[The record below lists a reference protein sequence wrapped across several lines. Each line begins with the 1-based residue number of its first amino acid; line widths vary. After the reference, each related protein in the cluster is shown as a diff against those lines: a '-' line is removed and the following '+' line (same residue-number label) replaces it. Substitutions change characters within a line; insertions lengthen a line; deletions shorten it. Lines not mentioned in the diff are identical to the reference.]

1 MSCYAFQHQILCSS
15 CLQIRAIIGA
25 SLELLVEGVEVVP
38 RILVP
43 MVCTAHELE
52 AVTALIN
59 KVAGQVTPLC
69 CLAIRRQLWDH
80 DFADQLVA

>member
-1 MSCYAFQHQILCSS
+1 VM
-15 CLQIRAIIGA
+15 
-25 SLELLVEGVEVVP
+25 P

-69 CLAIRRQLWDH
+69 CLAIRRQFCGVGMCRSARLNSRIC
-80 DFADQLVA
+80 FLIQLKCGRYVDNS